1 MKRSLF
7 IAGLVFAAV
16 ASGCTSPCVKLAEQ
30 ICNCQAT
37 QIDRDTCNS
46 NVSARSD
53 QVQFTSQD
61 NDTCNALIDKCA
73 CYELDTPQ
81 GKANCGLAR

>member
-7 IAGLVFAAV
+7 IAGLLLAAL
-16 ASGCTSPCVKLAEQ
+16 ASGCSSPCVKLAQ
-30 ICNCQAT
+30 KICDCQST
-37 QIDRDTCNS
+37 QTARDTCNS
-46 NVSARSD
+46 NVSARAD

-61 NDTCNALIDKCA
+61 NDNCNALIDKCA